1 MTTTSFASPSTQTTT
16 GDWEIDPAHTTLGFA
31 ARHAMVTTVRGR
43 FQAFSGQL
51 HLDADDPSRSTAE
64 VTIDAS
70 SIATGNEQRDA
81 HLRTNDFLDVP
92 TYPTI
97 TFRSTRAAAG
107 ADPET
112 YTMWGEL
119 TIRGVSKEVQ
129 LDLVHEGTA
138 VDPFGNVRAGF
149 TGSTTINRK
158 DWGVSWNA
166 ALEAGGFLVSDKVQI
181 TLDVSAIKQ
190 SG

>member
-1 MTTTSFASPSTQTTT
+1 MTTSTLASQSTQTTT
-16 GDWEIDPAHTTLGFA
+16 GDWEIDPTHTTLGFA

-51 HLDADDPSRSTAE
+51 HLDGDDPSRSTAE

-70 SIATGNEQRDA
+70 SIDTGNEQRDA
-81 HLRTNDFLDVP
+81 HLRTNDFLDAP

-97 TFRSTRAAAG
+97 TFRSTRAAGAG
-107 ADPET
+107 DPGN

-190 SG
+190 TG